1 MLLNNLQIVLRDLK
15 RIQQVEKKQLK
26 QILNSLYHVQ

>member
-15 RIQQVEKKQLK
+15 RIQQVEKKATK
-26 QILNSLYHVQ
+26 ADFE